1 MVKSF
6 YIGLICLISGTVCL
20 NAQTHRVLVGTYTE
34 NTPAEGVYLYSF
46 DAGTADTELIDVAPS
61 GNPSF
66 VIPSPDGKMAYAVNE
81 FHDGRQGVSFF
92 ALTDSSITPAGSI
105 PMPQEEVDG
114 SDPCN
119 ILYCGS
125 TVITSNYTG
134 GSVTAFALGDDN
146 YIPAMTQF
154 ASANLE
160 YFHALTGT
168 SFGSEPAHMHC
179 AVLSPDSTYIFVTNL
194 GMDCIHRYV
203 RKEGIHPLGEMS
215 IAWKHTGLIKFG
227 PRHMVFS
234 ADGRFAYLLCEL
246 ADKLVVFSYEN
257 GELHPIQTLT
267 AYGARGRGSAD
278 IHLSS
283 DGRYLYTSHRLKGDG
298 IAIFSVDKESGKVR
312 KAGFQPTGNHP
323 RNFAI
328 SPDGRFLLC
337 ACRDDDIIE
346 IYGID
351 AQSGMLT
358 ATGKSIHVGA
368 PVCVQFVK

>member
-1 MVKSF
+1 MHRLF
-6 YIGLICLISGTVCL
+6 YIGLLCLLTGSISL
-20 NAQTHRVLVGTYTE
+20 EAQTHRILVGTYTE
-34 NTPAEGVYLYSF
+34 NTSAEGVYLFSF
-46 DAGTADTELIDVAPS
+46 DAGSADTKLIDVAPS

-66 VIPSPDGKMAYAVNE
+66 VIPSPDGTQAYAVNE
-81 FHDGRQGVSFF
+81 FHDGRQGVSIF
-92 ALTDSSITPAGSI
+92 AVTDSSIALSGSI
-105 PMPQEEVDG
+105 PMPQDEVDG
-114 SDPCN
+114 ADPCN

-134 GSVTAFALGDDN
+134 GSVTAFALGNDG
-146 YIPAMTQF
+146 AVAGMTQF
-154 ASANLE
+154 ASANME

-168 SFGSEPAHMHC
+168 SFGTEAAHMHC
-179 AVLSPDSTYIFVTNL
+179 AVLSPDSLYIFVTNL
-194 GMDCIHRYV
+194 GMDCIHRFV
-203 RKEGIHPLGEMS
+203 RKDGIYPMGEMT
-215 IAWKHTGLIKFG
+215 IAWKHTGLVKYG

-246 ADKLVVFSYEN
+246 ADKLIVFSYEN
-257 GELHPIQTLT
+257 GELKPIQTLT
-267 AYGARGRGSAD
+267 AYGSNGRGSAD
-278 IHLSS
+278 IHLSP

-298 IAIFSVDKESGKVR
+298 IAIFSVDKLSGKVR
-312 KAGFQPTGNHP
+312 KAGFQPTGSHP

-351 AQSGMLT
+351 SQSGQLT
-358 ATGKSIHVGA
+358 ATGKSVRVGA